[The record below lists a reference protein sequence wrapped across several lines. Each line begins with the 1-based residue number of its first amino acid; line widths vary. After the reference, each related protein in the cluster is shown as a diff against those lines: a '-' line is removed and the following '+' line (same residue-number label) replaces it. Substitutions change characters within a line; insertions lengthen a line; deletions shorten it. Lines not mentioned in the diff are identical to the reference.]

1 MNIGDNIAM
10 GAIKTGLQ
18 MDAQLNAATTNF
30 YSQLANY
37 VAGGNMQAPQ
47 QSPIQAQIG

>member
-18 MDAQLNAATTNF
+18 LDQQLNQATTNF

-37 VAGGNMQAPQ
+37 VSSGNIGQ
-47 QSPIQAQIG
+47 QQPIQTQVKA

>member
-1 MNIGDNIAM
+1 M

-47 QSPIQAQIG
+47 QSPIQAQVGT